1 MGQSHHAQ
9 LSAGLSQFLSHHT
22 STMNLKHFL
31 SLALSLSIGTLS
43 WAQPTS
49 TDYPNKPIRIVAPSA
64 AGGGFDLVARVL
76 GSKLSEQMG
85 QQFVVE
91 NRSGGG
97 TLAGTQV
104 IAKAPAD
111 GYHLIVG
118 GLSNMALNAG
128 LYKNPGYDPLTDF
141 IPLRIVVSHSYTLVG
156 RKDLPF
162 NNMKDMLAYA
172 KANPGKLNFGTS
184 GPGTGQFILA
194 SLIKGLGNVDI
205 QLVPYKGAQPVYMDL
220 LGGRVDLFFDNTT
233 TTRTYLESNQL
244 KAFAVSSRQR
254 APDGPQIPTLLETGT
269 LDLEMETWFGLFA
282 PAKTPPAVV
291 EKLRAEIDKVMQSAD
306 VRKKLQQ
313 GSGRIVQ
320 MNNAETESMLKSEA
334 TKWPRLLKNAGI
346 AQE

>member
-1 MGQSHHAQ
+1 MHIKFLIGLAVSF
-9 LSAGLSQFLSHHT
+9 SAV
-22 STMNLKHFL
+22 N
-31 SLALSLSIGTLS
+31 LS
-43 WAQPTS
+43 WAQS
-49 TDYPNKPIRIVAPSA
+49 AGADYPTKPIRIVAPSA

-118 GLSNMALNAG
+118 GLSNMALNSG
-128 LYKNPGYDPLTDF
+128 LYKNPGYDALTDF

-162 NNMKDMLAYA
+162 NNMKDMLSYA

-194 SLIKGLGNVDI
+194 SLIKGMGNVDI

-269 LDLEMETWFGLFA
+269 MDLEMETWFGLFA
-282 PAKTPPAVV
+282 PAKTPPAIV
-291 EKLRAEIDKVMQSAD
+291 EKLRLEIDKAMQSAD

-320 MNNAETESMLKSEA
+320 MNNAETESMLKAEA
-334 TKWPRLLKNAGI
+334 VKWPRLLKSAGI
-346 AQE
+346 TQE